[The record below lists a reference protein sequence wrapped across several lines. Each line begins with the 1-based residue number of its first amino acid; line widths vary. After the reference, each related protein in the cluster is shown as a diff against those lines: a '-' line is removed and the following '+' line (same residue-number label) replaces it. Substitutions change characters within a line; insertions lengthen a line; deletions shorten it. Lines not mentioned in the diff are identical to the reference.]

1 MFLRD
6 ENYEVKFMKRGTIKK
21 MSDGGGGDAHR
32 KSPQKNEKLNQFSFF
47 CGLFV

>member
-21 MSDGGGGDAHR
+21 MSDGGGGEMHTGKVHR
-32 KSPQKNEKLNQFSFF
+32 KMKN
-47 CGLFV
+47 